1 MKRVGAHIS
10 AAGGV
15 ENAPLNA
22 AAIGAK
28 AFAFF
33 TKNQRQWK
41 SPPIPPEQA
50 EAFRKACSENGFAP
64 AHILPHDTYLI
75 NMGSPDPEIRKKS
88 EEAFLD
94 ELKRCS
100 LLGLK
105 MLNFHPG
112 SHRGE
117 MGDDDCL
124 SMIAESVNRALD
136 KSSGVAAVIENTA
149 GQGGSVGRSF
159 EQIAYL
165 IDRIEDK
172 ERAGVCLDTCHLFA
186 AGYDLTT
193 RSGFDSAMKDFDS
206 TVGMGFIRG
215 WHLNDAKSALGS
227 LVDRHQSLGK
237 GNMGLEPFKFIM
249 KDPRFDGIPLILET
263 PDPDLWKK
271 EIKLLYSF
279 EK

>member
-22 AAIGAK
+22 AGIGAK

-75 NMGSPDPEIRKKS
+75 NMGSPDPEIKKKS

-117 MGDDDCL
+117 MDDEKCL

-172 ERAGVCLDTCHLFA
+172 ERVGVCLDTCHLFA
-186 AGYDLTT
+186 AGYDLAT
-193 RSGFDSAMKDFDS
+193 RSGFNSAMKDFDS

-215 WHLNDAKSALGS
+215 WHLNDAKSTLGS

-249 KDPRFDGIPLILET
+249 SDPRFDEIPLILET
-263 PDPDLWKK
+263 PEPDLWKK

>member
-1 MKRVGAHIS
+1 VKRVGAHIS

-15 ENAPLNA
+15 ENAPFNA
-22 AAIGAK
+22 SEIGAK

-41 SPPIPPEQA
+41 SPPITEAQAAAFKKACADLKFPPEA
-50 EAFRKACSENGFAP
+50 
-64 AHILPHDTYLI
+64 ILPHDTYLI
-75 NMGSPDPEIRKKS
+75 NMGSPDLEIRKKS
-88 EEAFLD
+88 EDAFLD

-117 MGDDDCL
+117 MDDEKCL
-124 SMIAESVNRALD
+124 SMIADSVNRALD
-136 KSSGVAAVIENTA
+136 KTSGVSAVIENTA

-159 EQIAYL
+159 EQIAFL

-172 ERAGVCLDTCHLFA
+172 KRAGVCLDTCHLFA

-193 RSGFDSAMKDFDS
+193 LRGYDSAMKDFDR
-206 TVGMGFIRG
+206 TVGMRHLMG
-215 WHLNDAKSALGS
+215 WHLNDAKSDLGS

-237 GNMGLEPFKFIM
+237 GNMGMEPFKFIM
-249 KDPRFDGIPLILET
+249 KDPRFDEMPLILET
-263 PDPDLWKK
+263 PEPDLWKK
-271 EIKLLYSF
+271 EIALLRSF

>member
-22 AAIGAK
+22 SEIGAS

-41 SPPIPPEQA
+41 SPPIPKAQA
-50 EAFRKACSENGFAP
+50 EAFIKACSDLKFPPGS
-64 AHILPHDTYLI
+64 ILPHDTYLI

-94 ELKRCS
+94 ELGRCEQ
-100 LLGLK
+100 LGLR

-117 MGDDDCL
+117 MDDEKCL

-136 KSSGVAAVIENTA
+136 KTSGVAAVIENTA

-159 EQIAYL
+159 EQIAFL

-193 RSGFDSAMKDFDS
+193 PRGYDSAMKDFDR
-206 TVGMGFIRG
+206 TVGMKHLMG

-237 GNMGLEPFKFIM
+237 GNMGMEPFKFIM
-249 KDPRFDGIPLILET
+249 KDPRFEEMPLILET
-263 PDPDLWKK
+263 PEPDLWKK
-271 EIKLLYSF
+271 EIALLRSF